1 MKNLSTFAK
10 SALLALTVASVGT
23 TAIAAQSQLTS
34 TAKVVSISEAA
45 AAATSKISLTQAIN
59 IAQQHTKG
67 DLVSAE
73 FDYEDGDDEK
83 GGNARGE
90 YEIEFVA
97 NNTSYEV
104 KIDANTGAVLK
115 SKQEVM
121 DKKDLAEYSAMKQ
134 AKVSLSS
141 AVQKANQSI
150 NGTVVGY
157 EFDLDHNQA
166 IYKVKIAKGAQ
177 MHKVKVDANT
187 GAILSSK
194 LDN

>member
-59 IAQQHTKG
+59 IAQQHAKG

-134 AKVSLSS
+134 AKVSLNN
-141 AVQKANQSI
+141 AVQKANQSV

-157 EFDLDHNQA
+157 EFDLDHNTA
-166 IYKVKIAKGAQ
+166 MYEVKIVKGAQ
-177 MHKVKVDANT
+177 MYEVKVDANT